1 MVQTLLVRNL
11 SVTGQVFK
19 GYNIKRLAGM
29 NMRRWKSALLVTA
42 LTCGL
47 VATPVY
53 ADPTVDELQKDKAE
67 AQSEVNSLQQ
77 ELTELVSKIS
87 QLEGDLIS
95 KGQEI
100 TQAEIDLGEAQE
112 QEEEQYDAMKLRIKF
127 MYEEGDASVIET
139 LFSAEN
145 FSDLVNKAE
154 YVQNVHSYD
163 RKMLEEYVKI
173 KQQVRDLKTTLETEL
188 SNLESLQTEFEA
200 QKDKLDYTIESKKSE
215 ISNLDE
221 QLQIAVQKAAEEQ
234 RRKEE
239 EERRRREEEER
250 QAAERQGES
259 TPSAN
264 RPASNPGSTNNPGTS
279 TNPSSTPS
287 SGGTTSG
294 GSVSKGNTATAQAIV
309 NAAYSQLGVP
319 YVWGGSTPGV
329 GLDCSGLVQYCHS
342 VAGISLPHYSESQY
356 AGGTKVSSPE
366 PGDICW
372 KPGHVGIYIGNGQ
385 MIEAQQTGTNIM
397 ISPVRAQGFVR
408 YW

>member
-1 MVQTLLVRNL
+1 
-11 SVTGQVFK
+11 
-19 GYNIKRLAGM
+19 
-29 NMRRWKSALLVTA
+29 MRRWKSALLVTA
-42 LTCGL
+42 LTFGL
-47 VATPVY
+47 AATPVY
-53 ADPTVDELQKDKAE
+53 ADPTVDKLKKDKEA

-87 QLEGDLIS
+87 ELEGDLIN

-100 TQAEIDLGEAQE
+100 TQAEIDLDAAKE
-112 QEEEQYDAMKLRIKF
+112 QEEEQYNAMKLRIKF

-173 KQQVRDLKTTLETEL
+173 KQQVQDLKTTLETEL
-188 SNLESLQTEFEA
+188 KNLEALQTEFEA
-200 QKDKLDYTIESKKSE
+200 QKDKLDYTIESKKDE

-234 RRKEE
+234 RRREE

-250 QAAERQGES
+250 QAAARQTAAS
-259 TPSAN
+259 PNNN
-264 RPASNPGSTNNPGTS
+264 RPAASNPESTVSPAGTS
-279 TNPSSTPS
+279 SAGSPAS
-287 SGGTTSG
+287 SGGTTSSGTSG

-329 GLDCSGLVQYCHS
+329 GLDCSGLVQYCHA

-356 AGGTKVSSPE
+356 AGGTKVSNPE

-372 KPGHVGIYIGNGQ
+372 KPGHVGIYIGGGQ

>member
-1 MVQTLLVRNL
+1 
-11 SVTGQVFK
+11 
-19 GYNIKRLAGM
+19 
-29 NMRRWKSALLVTA
+29 MRRWKSALLVTA
-42 LTCGL
+42 LTFGL
-47 VATPVY
+47 AATPVY
-53 ADPTVDELQKDKAE
+53 ADPTVDELKKDKEA

-87 QLEGDLIS
+87 ELEGDLIN

-100 TQAEIDLGEAQE
+100 TQAEIDLDAAKE
-112 QEEEQYDAMKLRIKF
+112 QEEEQYNAMKLRIKF

-173 KQQVRDLKTTLETEL
+173 KQQVQDLKTTLETEL
-188 SNLESLQTEFEA
+188 KNLEALQTEFEA
-200 QKDKLDYTIESKKSE
+200 QKDKLDYTIESKKDE

-234 RRKEE
+234 RRREE

-250 QAAERQGES
+250 QAAARQTAAAPNSNRSAASAPES
-259 TPSAN
+259 TASPAGTSSA
-264 RPASNPGSTNNPGTS
+264 GSTPG
-279 TNPSSTPS
+279 
-287 SGGTTSG
+287 SGGTTSSGTSG

-329 GLDCSGLVQYCHS
+329 GLDCSGLVQYCHA

-356 AGGTKVSSPE
+356 AGGTKVSNPE

-372 KPGHVGIYIGNGQ
+372 KPGHVGIYIGGGQ